1 MKKVLLLIDVQKY
14 YVSEHHRSLVYINK
28 VIAQYSWRRF
38 PIFNLTYD
46 DPFGSSIVES
56 IKRRLEEAPNVWHFS
71 KDQTNGSKETES
83 VLLLKG
89 LIPGKSKIEVCGFYT
104 NLCVL
109 QTVSSLTKSGHRV
122 AVHGAGTMAT
132 SPYAYSSSMKRMKK
146 LGIEIIDESNFVD

>member
-14 YVSEHHRSLVYINK
+14 YVSEHHRSLAYIGK
-28 VIAQYSWRRF
+28 MIAQYSKRRF

-46 DPFGSSIVES
+46 DPFGSSVVES
-56 IKRRLEEAPNVWHFS
+56 VKRGLEGAPNVWHFS
-71 KDQTNGSKETES
+71 KDQTNGAKETQS

-109 QTVSSLTKSGHRV
+109 QTVSSLTKSGYRV
-122 AVHGAGTMAT
+122 GVHGAGTMAT
-132 SPYAYSSSMKRMKK
+132 TPYAYSSSMKRMKK
-146 LGIEIIDESNFVD
+146 LGIEIIDEGNFIN